1 MYVSDIKKMQ
11 RKALS
16 PDTSLFSRELEINF
30 KPIKSLVLGQTL
42 AKFPSFP
49 ALHSD
54 RFILWS
60 QRAQQS
66 AQSYNSRDK

>member
-1 MYVSDIKKMQ
+1 MQ

-16 PDTSLFSRELEINF
+16 PDTSLFSRELKINF

-49 ALHSD
+49 ALYSD
-54 RFILWS
+54 RFYSLEAESPTICSELEF
-60 QRAQQS
+60 
-66 AQSYNSRDK
+66 YK